1 MKFGIW
7 LFCSKPMA
15 ETYDFKIIKSG
26 KEIEVYNYKDKE
38 ILRGYK
44 RKERTKKKNKEFKGQ
59 LNFNEYKKE
68 LKRIEEWEINFKAKT
83 KFSIS
88 RTRTNIRRLAN
99 ANPHLNKFLTL
110 TFAESTTELEKANYL
125 FNQAMKRIIRQKDYF
140 EYVAVV
146 EFQKDVDFHGRK
158 KEKGGSVHYHLL
170 CNIEMNKTNNLKELF
185 DWEKWFV
192 LRYWKYGFIKIKDVK
207 QITNMGAYFC
217 KYLGKDMFDKRMFGK
232 KKFFC
237 SQKLKKPVEMTG
249 YEAFNFYDRHL
260 KELEPIFA
268 KTFFSE
274 YAGTIDYSAFTLPE
288 DIPVSLN
295 IDNQINDRRKIYS

>member
-7 LFCSKPMA
+7 LFCSKPMT

-26 KEIEVYNYKDKE
+26 REIEVYDYKDKE

-44 RKERTKKKNKEFKGQ
+44 RKERKKKKTQKFKGQ

-68 LKRIEEWEINFKAKT
+68 LKRLEEWEISYKAKT

-99 ANPHLNKFLTL
+99 ANPKLNKFLTL
-110 TFAESTTELEKANYL
+110 TFAESTTELKKANYL

-146 EFQKDVDFHGRK
+146 EFQKDIDFYGRK

-170 CNIEMNKTNNLKELF
+170 CNIKMPKTNNLKELF
-185 DWEKWFV
+185 DWEKWFA

-207 QITNMGAYFC
+207 QISNIGAYFC
-217 KYLGKDMFDKRMFGK
+217 KYLGKDMFDKRMFRK

-237 SQKLKKPVEMTG
+237 SQKLNKPVEITG
-249 YEAFNFYDRHL
+249 YEAFRFFDQYL
-260 KELEPIFA
+260 KGLEPIFA
-268 KTFFSE
+268 KSFFSE
-274 YAGTIDYSAFTLPE
+274 YAGNIDYSAYTLPE
-288 DIPVSLN
+288 N
-295 IDNQINDRRKIYS
+295 IVCSFNLKNKNNAT

>member
-1 MKFGIW
+1 MT
-7 LFCSKPMA
+7 

-26 KEIEVYNYKDKE
+26 KEIEVYDYKDKE

-44 RKERTKKKNKEFKGQ
+44 RKERKKKQNKEFKGQ
-59 LNFNEYKKE
+59 LNFNEYKEE
-68 LKRIEEWEINFKAKT
+68 LKRLEEWEISFKAKT

-88 RTRTNIRRLAN
+88 RTRTNIRRLTN
-99 ANPHLNKFLTL
+99 ANPQLNKFLTL
-110 TFAESTTELEKANYL
+110 TFAKSTTELLKANYL

-146 EFQKDVDFHGRK
+146 EFQKDIDYHGRK

-170 CNIEMNKTNNLKELF
+170 CNIKMPKTNNLKELF
-185 DWEKWFV
+185 DWEKWFA

-237 SQKLKKPVEMTG
+237 SQKLNKPVEMTG
-249 YEAFNFYDRHL
+249 YEATSFYDHYISGL
-260 KELEPIFA
+260 TPIFV

-288 DIPVSLN
+288 DIHVNLN
-295 IDNQINDRRKIYS
+295 IDNQEYDQGKAYFGISEIIQGNI

>member
-26 KEIEVYNYKDKE
+26 CEIEVYDYKDKE

-44 RKERTKKKNKEFKGQ
+44 RKERKNKRKEKEFKGQ

-68 LKRIEEWEINFKAKT
+68 LKKIEEWEISYKAKT

-99 ANPHLNKFLTL
+99 ANPQLNKFLTL
-110 TFAESTTELEKANYL
+110 TFAESTTELKKANYL
-125 FNQAMKRIIRQKDYF
+125 FNQAMKRIIRQKGYF
-140 EYVAVV
+140 EYIAVV
-146 EFQKDVDFHGRK
+146 EFQKDIDYHGNK

-170 CNIEMNKTNNLKELF
+170 CNIKMSKTNNLKELF
-185 DWEKWFV
+185 DWEKWFA
-192 LRYWKYGFIKIKDVK
+192 LRYWKYGFIKIKDIRQVS
-207 QITNMGAYFC
+207 NMGAYFC
-217 KYLGKDMFDKRMFGK
+217 KYLGKDMFDKRMFRK

-237 SQKLKKPVEMTG
+237 SQKLNKPVEMTG
-249 YEAFNFYDRHL
+249 FKAFNFYDRHI
-260 KELEPIFA
+260 KGLEPIFA
-268 KTFFSE
+268 KSFFSE
-274 YAGTIDYSAFTLPE
+274 YAGNIDYSAYTLPE
-288 DIPVSLN
+288 DSIDLN
-295 IDNQINDRRKIYS
+295 MCS